1 MSQSEK
7 DAASTPAGIRTHRPR
22 LVPRRQMAARIVP
35 GMVPGSPPRSQTHG
49 QAGLFPSLGAR
60 IDRIEARVDA
70 GVEQALGKPLD
81 RMALAIENRVK
92 ALTPAGRKARGRG
105 AAAAPAMRV
114 PAEIAAPA
122 MTQARAPEVPAPQ
135 SAPDLAPAAPVPA
148 AGEAAGVAA
157 HGPVEGLRGDAPGTP
172 PFTIPER
179 EPGPDDW
186 ARMALA
192 RAGVLSGAAAPAS
205 APMRAPWETD
215 LADAPAPV
223 PAPQPVVAP
232 AILHGRSSLVSGLT
246 PLDELEAV
254 APAPAGLASDTG
266 TAIAATAIEPVTAA
280 ATPEP
285 RDVARST
292 DPFAMPTHDATDP
305 LAQRED
311 RPEIEALAPLD
322 MTRPAL
328 PDAVAVAPSLYGSS
342 LTLPAP
348 VEAGRKTR
356 RAGSATRARISARPV
371 RPSRFAKAR
380 LALQWQW
387 AALRYRLR
395 SARIAAPAGATG
407 LGSRIGTRL
416 GEGVSRRTLTR
427 GLLAVLGS
435 VALVLGGH
443 ALFIAGLARWRA
455 PAPATQPATTVAR
468 PANPAAPGGSG
479 QAGAPAAMAPR
490 LEPRTPQDFAA
501 LPATYPLLLGL
512 PIRPDRPIIL
522 PAPNDALDGT
532 TIRAGAQIIK
542 LARVDGPDAYA
553 VCEGA
558 DGAPWACG
566 LRARAALHNLVSQDQ
581 LTCRP
586 VTEIGQRE
594 RRHVCEIAGQD
605 VARLMVT
612 AGWLRPD
619 THSEWAYGA
628 DASRARA
635 GGEGLWRGG
644 WRIRQR

>member
-7 DAASTPAGIRTHRPR
+7 DAVSTPARIRTHRPR
-22 LVPRRQMAARIVP
+22 LVPRRQMAARMAP
-35 GMVPGSPPRSQTHG
+35 GMAPGSPPRSRTPG
-49 QAGLFPSLGAR
+49 QSGLFPSLGAR

-70 GVEQALGKPLD
+70 GIEQALGKPLD
-81 RMALAIENRVK
+81 RMALALENRVK
-92 ALTPAGRKARGRG
+92 ALTPAGRKARGPDM
-105 AAAAPAMRV
+105 AAAPAAPAMRV
-114 PAEIAAPA
+114 PVEIAAPV
-122 MTQARAPEVPAPQ
+122 MMPAPAPDVPALQP
-135 SAPDLAPAAPVPA
+135 APDLPQAAPVPA
-148 AGEAAGVAA
+148 AGVAA
-157 HGPVEGLRGDAPGTP
+157 HVPVEAPRGDAPGTP
-172 PFTIPER
+172 PFAMPER

-192 RAGVLSGAAAPAS
+192 RAGVLSGAAGPAS
-205 APMRAPWETD
+205 TPMRAPWETD
-215 LADAPAPV
+215 LADAPAP
-223 PAPQPVVAP
+223 APVAQTVVAP
-232 AILHGRSSLVSGLT
+232 TISPGRSSLVSGLT
-246 PLDELEAV
+246 PLDEPETV
-254 APAPAGLASDTG
+254 SPVSPAPDTG

-285 RDVARST
+285 RDVPGSV
-292 DPFAMPTHDATDP
+292 DPFAMPARDATDP
-305 LAQRED
+305 LGQREV
-311 RPEIEALAPLD
+311 RPQIAALAPLD
-322 MTRPAL
+322 LTHPA
-328 PDAVAVAPSLYGSS
+328 PPETVAVAPSLDGGS

-407 LGSRIGTRL
+407 LVSRIGTRP
-416 GEGVSRRTLTR
+416 GEGISRRTLTR

-455 PAPATQPATTVAR
+455 PAPATQPATTVAS

-479 QAGAPAAMAPR
+479 QAGTSAAVAPR
-490 LEPRTPQDFAA
+490 LEPRSPQDFAA

-512 PIRPDRPIIL
+512 PIRLDRPIIL

-581 LTCRP
+581 LSCRP